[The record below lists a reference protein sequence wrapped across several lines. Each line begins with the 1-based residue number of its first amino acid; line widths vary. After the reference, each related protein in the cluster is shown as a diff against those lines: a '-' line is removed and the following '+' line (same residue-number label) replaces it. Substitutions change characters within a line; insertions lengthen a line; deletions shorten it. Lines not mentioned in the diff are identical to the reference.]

1 MLGLLV
7 GFFLILTIISIIMHL
22 RCDNVNTEFF
32 MTACITSLII
42 FSVSALIPIII
53 ISSENSYKEQ
63 ITIYEKENETIKNEI
78 CFLIKE
84 KIDSEIVFNEDSDIT
99 FLIASYPEI
108 KVNDFVQTQINT
120 YIQNKEDIKKLK
132 INIASISTAKWWLYF
147 GK

>member
-7 GFFLILTIISIIMHL
+7 GFFLILTIIGVIMHL
-22 RCDNVNTEFF
+22 RCDNTDTEFF
-32 MTACITSLII
+32 MITSIIGLII
-42 FSVSALIPIII
+42 TSVFASIPIME

-63 ITIYEKENETIKNEI
+63 IAIYEKENETIKNEI
-78 CFLIKE
+78 YSLIKE
-84 KIDSEIVFNEDSDIT
+84 KIDSEVTFNEDSDIT

-108 KVNDFVQTQINT
+108 KLNDFVQTQINT